1 MLTFRFPLWLSLTSY
16 WQTELGRP
24 FSPTR
29 TTTPGV
35 WGNVFPWR
43 LGLQALEKYRTR
55 RQNQVVTLPTNT
67 PARLWTNPVAYHCC
81 CTFLGALS
89 RLSSSKPSKLSPRL
103 HISPHNALDFYV
115 SRSEHQFPLIGRL
128 SG

>member
-16 WQTELGRP
+16 WQTELGRS
-24 FSPTR
+24 FSPMR

-55 RQNQVVTLPTNT
+55 RQNQVTLPQTLQHVCGQILLLIT
-67 PARLWTNPVAYHCC
+67 VA
-81 CTFLGALS
+81 
-89 RLSSSKPSKLSPRL
+89 
-103 HISPHNALDFYV
+103 V
-115 SRSEHQFPLIGRL
+115 RS
-128 SG
+128 